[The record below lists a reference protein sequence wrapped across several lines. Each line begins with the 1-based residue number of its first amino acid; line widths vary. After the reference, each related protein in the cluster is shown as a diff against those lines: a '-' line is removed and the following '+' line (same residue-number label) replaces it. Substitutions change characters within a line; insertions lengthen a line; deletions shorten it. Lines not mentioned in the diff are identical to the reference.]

1 MARRCNMKRTIFE
14 AKDPRS
20 FGAILVNLIKGPFGR
35 RPSQNSNTKGK
46 VLLVHWDEHFAARL
60 ASELIKDGWDV
71 ITVKQDTFKAYTLI
85 RDRMP
90 DVVLIDLSENG
101 CEGHS
106 LSQALRFARA
116 TKDIP
121 VVVFGSDD
129 EDVLMGLENGY
140 ITRRTS
146 DNEIVSAISHYSK
159 HTLKAALL

>member
-1 MARRCNMKRTIFE
+1 MKRIIFE

-20 FGAILVNLIKGPFGR
+20 FGTILSSLIKGQFGQ
-35 RPSQNSNTKGK
+35 RPSQNSNKKGK
-46 VLLVHWDEHFAARL
+46 VLLVHWDEHFALRL
-60 ASELIKDGWDV
+60 VAELNKEGWDV
-71 ITVKQDTFKAYTLI
+71 ITVKQDTFKAYSLI
-85 RDRMP
+85 RDKMP

-129 EDVLMGLENGY
+129 DDVLLGIENGY
-140 ITRRTS
+140 ITRHTKG
-146 DNEIVSAISHYSK
+146 NEIISTISNYSK
-159 HTLKAALL
+159 HNLKPVLM